1 MQAILVVV
9 REIIDIC
16 GYPEIGI
23 VFCQQ
28 VPDGRNPEAFPS
40 PQKKVPRIR
49 NGQDHSPPD
58 LSAQETLL
66 SLLATGQIPKDMVSK
81 KDFEDE
87 ELKSI
92 YSGLVSGL
100 SPAALVDTA
109 PDEDSRSRYVRILL
123 TPHAENTDQ
132 LIAMAQQCLIRIRRA
147 SLPGTGERRAAY
159 TRRCPSRA
167 VKP

>member
-1 MQAILVVV
+1 MRASDQQDASSP
-9 REIIDIC
+9 DI
-16 GYPEIGI
+16 
-23 VFCQQ
+23 
-28 VPDGRNPEAFPS
+28 N
-40 PQKKVPRIR
+40 
-49 NGQDHSPPD
+49 
-58 LSAQETLL
+58 AQETLL
-66 SLLATGQIPKDMVSK
+66 GLLATGQIPKDMVSK

-123 TPHAENTDQ
+123 SPHADNTDQ

-147 SLPGTGERRAAY
+147 SLQKQY
-159 TRRCPSRA
+159 DDLMKKISLLPSDDPEA
-167 VKP
+167 TSCLLQAQEVQNKLKAL